1 MSGSDSNAVVTIK
14 VDTLIDVTLGV
25 GWATSLT
32 AAATMAP
39 MATGDFG
46 WLLRGTE
53 EKKG

>member
-1 MSGSDSNAVVTIK
+1 MSGSDLDAVVTIK
-14 VDTLIDVTLGV
+14 VDALTKVTLGV
-25 GWATSLT
+25 GRASSLT